1 MSAGALLSRL
11 PLPVVLALPAATLS
25 VPVALDPARAGLALA
40 LVSTA
45 CFLLGAVLARELR
58 QVGRSRAGFSREVAR
73 LDRQVSAERLRA
85 AVLEQ
90 RVGSWDAD
98 AEGSLARTRAL
109 LAELVSAEELTRA
122 FIAAELHDTVAQTL
136 SQALQQLRSGD
147 VAPGIDS
154 VCEAEAELRNVLS
167 RLRPPELVDGNLA
180 QAVGDLCRDLEHRYG
195 LVVAVQWPRESVA
208 LAGPMGTTAYRFLQE
223 TLLNAAVHADGVD
236 VRLDV
241 VVEGDM
247 LIASVT
253 DGGVGFEPEHVSSV
267 AGRHVG
273 LQLVRE
279 RARLAGGAVH
289 IRSAPGAGTTVQLH
303 LPLAEL
309 SVAPAR
315 RPHEA
320 APRRKRVAAPA

>member
-1 MSAGALLSRL
+1 MSPRALLSRL
-11 PLPVVLALPAATLS
+11 PLPVLLALPAATLT
-25 VPVALDPARAGLALA
+25 VPVALDPGRAGVALT

-45 CFLLGAVLARELR
+45 CFLLGAVLSRELR
-58 QVGRSRAGFSREVAR
+58 QIGHSRGALSREVVR
-73 LDRQVSAERLRA
+73 LDRQVAAERLRT

-90 RVGSWDAD
+90 RVGSWEAD
-98 AEGSLARTRAL
+98 AESSLARTRAL
-109 LAELVSAEELTRA
+109 LAELVSAEEITRA

-136 SQALQQLRSGD
+136 SQALQQLRSGN
-147 VAPGIDS
+147 VALGIDS
-154 VCEAEAELRNVLS
+154 ACEAEVELRNVLS

-180 QAVGDLCRDLEHRYG
+180 QAVGDLCRDLKHRYG

-223 TLLNAAVHADGVD
+223 ALLNAAVHADGVD

-241 VVEGDM
+241 VVEEDM

-253 DGGVGFEPEHVSSV
+253 DGGVGFEPERVSSV

-273 LQLVRE
+273 LQLARE

-289 IRSAPGAGTTVQLH
+289 VRSAPGAGTTVQLH
-303 LPLAEL
+303 LPLAEPA
-309 SVAPAR
+309 VMAAR
-315 RPHEA
+315 RPPEREA
-320 APRRKRVAAPA
+320 RRERVAAPA